1 MPCPNCGAT
10 GVGRYCPAC
19 GQEYGPHVLSLRHW
33 GARLVDEYFSLDG
46 RLPRSLL
53 ALILRPGFLTRE
65 WFAGRRVRYTP
76 PLRLLLLSTIFLF
89 TVGLVGEG
97 ASGTSE
103 KMLPA
108 FALAT
113 APLMAW
119 VMGRLEPSSG
129 RGYVEH
135 FVFVSH
141 VLSFAFLFSGLMFPW
156 DLTEAGP
163 AVDWIFRGAIVLYL
177 AEALIRAYGVSWGW
191 ALPKAVVLG
200 TVLFVTFLLLI
211 VAGSLL
217 VWAAQRA
224 LELVGG

>member
-19 GQEYGPHVLSLRHW
+19 GQEQGPHVLSLRHW

-46 RLPRSLL
+46 RLPRSLV
-53 ALILRPGFLTRE
+53 ALFLRPGFLTRE

-76 PLRLLLLSTIFLF
+76 PLRLLLLSTVFLF
-89 TVGLVGEG
+89 TVGLVGKG

-119 VMGRLEPSSG
+119 VAGRLEPSSG

-135 FVFVSH
+135 LVFVSH
-141 VLSFAFLFSGLMFPW
+141 VLSFAFLFAGLIFPW
-156 DLTEAGP
+156 GFTQAGSV
-163 AVDWIFRGAIVLYL
+163 ADWIFRGAIVLYL
-177 AEALIRAYGVSWGW
+177 AKAFVSAYGDSWGW
-191 ALPKAVVLG
+191 ALPKAAVFG
-200 TVLFVTFLLLI
+200 TVLFVTFLMLI
-211 VAGSLL
+211 MVGALL
-217 VWAAQRA
+217 VGAAQRA